1 MRIKSLYIIIVF
13 LSSFVA
19 EARGQPDIDPPLSPV
34 LELVTVNQLTG
45 YAEIT
50 WTASSS
56 PDVTGYVIY
65 EYINDEGYS
74 LDTIYNPLIT
84 NYTHNNLKPSEISVS
99 YVVAAIDTAGNI
111 SPLSNFLNTIFL
123 TARLDTCNK
132 NIGLEWN
139 NYPSYPRLVNSYTTL
154 YSVNEGDY
162 SEIGTIPADS
172 CSFSLEDFLLD
183 ANYCFVI
190 KADLEG
196 GNYSMSNKTCVNTT
210 MQKPPQWINADYA
223 TVSTEKNILISFTI
237 DPLSE
242 ISDYIL
248 ERRTG
253 LSGSFEIIESFT
265 DITASLSYT
274 DMEADISEINYYRLS
289 AVNSCGVA
297 ITRSNTAS
305 NIVLSLVKNENDIN
319 LIWNPYKEWNGM
331 VNNYSLFI
339 NTGEGYEEK
348 YTISSYDTLFILPYS
363 DLMYD
368 VTGQEIC
375 FIIKAYETTNPYG
388 IYGES
393 SSSSVCTPATE
404 RITIPNMFTP
414 DEDLINDLFS
424 PVFSFTPV
432 EYHLLI
438 TDLKR
443 NKVFETRDHNV
454 KWDGNKNGVP
464 VPEGVFLWF
473 LNVMEPSGNKIRKT
487 GIVTVYRSRM

>member
-1 MRIKSLYIIIVF
+1 MRIKSFYIIIFF
-13 LSSFVA
+13 LSSFVV
-19 EARGQPDIDPPLSPV
+19 EAMGQPDIDPPLSPV
-34 LELVTVNQLTG
+34 LDLVTVNQLTG
-45 YAEIT
+45 YAEIS

-84 NYTHNNLKPSEISVS
+84 NYTHTNLKPSEFSVS
-99 YVVAAIDTAGNI
+99 YVVAAIDTADNI

-123 TARLDTCNK
+123 TASLDTCNK

-139 NYPSYPRLVNSYTTL
+139 SYPSYPRLVNSYTIL

-162 SEIGTIPADS
+162 SEAGIIPGDS
-172 CSFSLEDFLLD
+172 CSYSLNDFILD

-190 KADLEG
+190 RANLEG
-196 GNYSMSNKTCVNTT
+196 SYYSMSNKTCINTT
-210 MQKPPQWINADYA
+210 MHKPPQWINADYA
-223 TVSTEKNILISFTI
+223 TVTPENNILISFTI

-253 LSGSFEIIESFT
+253 LTGSYEQIESFT
-265 DITASLSYT
+265 DIAGSLTYT
-274 DMEADISEINYYRLS
+274 DMEADILQINCYRLS
-289 AVNSCGVA
+289 AVNSCDVA

-305 NIVLSLVKNENDIN
+305 NIVLSLLKHDNDIN
-319 LIWNPYKEWNGM
+319 LSWNTYMEWNGM

-339 NTGEGYEEK
+339 NTGEGFEEK
-348 YTISSYDTLFILPYS
+348 YTIPSYDTLFILPYS

-368 VTGQEIC
+368 VTGREIC
-375 FIIKAYETTNPYG
+375 FLIEAYEAANPYG

-393 SSSSVCTPATE
+393 SSSSICTPADE
-404 RITIPNMFTP
+404 RITVPNLFTP

-424 PVFSFTPV
+424 PVFSYTPV

-443 NKVFETRDHNV
+443 NIVFETRDHTM
-454 KWDGNKNGVP
+454 KWDGKKNGVP

-473 LNVMEPSGNKIRKT
+473 LDVMEPSGNRVKKT
-487 GIVTVYRSRM
+487 GTVTVYRSKR